1 MNSLDTIIIVIVGAA
16 FVMSLFR
23 GVIKEV
29 FALGSVILGFL
40 IANRTY
46 DEVADLLMA
55 YMGHAP
61 TARIV
66 AYGVVFVAASVGIRI
81 LGSFVEKLVKK
92 SLLGWVDHLA
102 GSLFGLLK
110 GCLIVSVLI
119 LVLTTFMPD
128 SRILTE
134 SRLTP
139 HVIFTVGLLAR
150 LSPADM
156 KKGFAEARERLEAT
170 WSGALQ
176 KESPSSKSSGA
187 GPAQAK

>member
-29 FALGSVILGFL
+29 FSLGSVILGFL
-40 IANRTY
+40 IANRTHG
-46 DEVADLLMA
+46 EVADFLMA
-55 YMGHAP
+55 YMDHAP
-61 TARIV
+61 AAGIV
-66 AYGVVFVAASVGIRI
+66 AYGVVFIAASVGIRI

-119 LVLTTFMPD
+119 MVLTTFMPE

-139 HVIFTVGLLAR
+139 HVIATVGILAR

-156 KKGFAEARERLEAT
+156 KKRFVEARERLEAA

-176 KESPSSKSSGA
+176 KESPPSKRA
-187 GPAQAK
+187 APKPAQAK

>member
-40 IANRTY
+40 IASRTHGQ
-46 DEVADLLMA
+46 VAAFLTA
-55 YMGHAP
+55 YMDHAP

-66 AYGVVFVAASVGIRI
+66 AYGVVFVGASVAIRI

-119 LVLTTFMPD
+119 MVLTAFAPD
-128 SRILTE
+128 SRVLTE

-139 HVIFTVGLLAR
+139 RIISTVGLLAT

-156 KKGFAEARERLEAT
+156 KQRFADARERLEQT
-170 WSGALQ
+170 WSTAIQ
-176 KESPSSKSSGA
+176 KERQEARGLGSQVEK
-187 GPAQAK
+187 AK